1 MGLLTELAASI
12 DSMMH
17 SLNVSPNFVCVLIL
31 FVAIYVIAFLLSCV
45 PSMFLALIN
54 ISARHLHRRKD
65 TWLSLD
71 QFDTVLNT
79 LFVLMVVPVAIS
91 TVHAMVA
98 GHVIAALVIG
108 LALTAAIYHGVFVGR
123 TIAEYRRLPRLW
135 DLVDEVLPM
144 G

>member
-31 FVAIYVIAFLLSCV
+31 FVAIYVIAFLLSCM

>member
-54 ISARHLHRRKD
+54 ISARHMHRRKD

-98 GHVIAALVIG
+98 GHIIAALVIG